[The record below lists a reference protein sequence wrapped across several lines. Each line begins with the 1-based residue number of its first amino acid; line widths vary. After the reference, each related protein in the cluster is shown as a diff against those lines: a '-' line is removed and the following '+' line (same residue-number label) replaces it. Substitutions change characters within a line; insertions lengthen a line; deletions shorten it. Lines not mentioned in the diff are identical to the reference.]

1 MIIFDEIHNAPD
13 ALASL
18 KYFYEDAN
26 EYHVAC
32 ASSLLGVTIN
42 ISASFPVGK
51 VSFLNVYP
59 MTFDEFLGGIGEE
72 FLAKFIKEY
81 DQLEPISTPIFN
93 ELNDKL
99 KLYFM
104 ISGMPKAV
112 EVFSKNK
119 DLNQIDDVL
128 YSLKRSLNFDFTKNS
143 SPYEI
148 PKINAVFN
156 SIPKELEKKNK
167 KFQFNLVAPNARARE
182 YDNALEWLID
192 AGIIYKINRSFEP
205 KFPVSAY
212 DEINSFK
219 I

>member
-26 EYHVAC
+26 GYHVAC
-32 ASSLLGVTIN
+32 ASSLLGVTRN

-72 FLAKFIKEY
+72 FLAKFIKDY